1 MGERVVY
8 AGMTGMFG
16 SIKGVK
22 FFVEL
27 ENALEMEET
36 YE

>member
-1 MGERVVY
+1 MRERVVC
-8 AGMTGMFG
+8 AGMFG
-16 SIKGVK
+16 NIKGVK
-22 FFVEL
+22 FFVDL